1 MASKKKK
8 IVTKDDLRRL
18 MKEKQSVSK
27 SNTKKIDH
35 PLAKYNSL
43 DQLVCVVC
51 NTVVKSDLLWP
62 AHLQSKPH
70 KEKLEDLKS
79 RETAGVKRKASNVQ
93 DTSENKK
100 LKGSSNGN
108 ITGKGGLPPD
118 FFDNNKSTALAKQ
131 PKSILTNS
139 TKPLLSQYG
148 SSDSEEEEDVKKPA
162 NISTQ
167 PTKLSSSALP
177 ADFFDAGVMPSASTS
192 KDVEE
197 EPRPATMAD
206 VLPEG
211 FFDDPKMDA
220 KVRKVEYVDKMEEE
234 WELFQ
239 KTMKEE
245 THVSEAIVEEEDEQ
259 VNVDRNIDEIDEQIQ
274 CWKEVNDLETKKE
287 EIMKK
292 APVDSKKDNDSDE
305 DLNEEMLD
313 EFLDWRSK
321 KSWR

>member
-1 MASKKKK
+1 M
-8 IVTKDDLRRL
+8 
-18 MKEKQSVSK
+18 
-27 SNTKKIDH
+27 
-35 PLAKYNSL
+35 
-43 DQLVCVVC
+43 
-51 NTVVKSDLLWP
+51 WP
-62 AHLQSKPH
+62 AHLQSKVH
-70 KEKLEDLKS
+70 KEKVEDLKRKES
-79 RETAGVKRKASNVQ
+79 ASVKRKAPDVQ
-93 DTSENKK
+93 DTSDNKRV
-100 LKGSSNGN
+100 KGSSNGN
-108 ITGKGGLPPD
+108 TTGKGGLPPD
-118 FFDNNKSTALAKQ
+118 FFDNQKSKTTGKQ

-139 TKPLLSQYG
+139 TQPLLAQYS
-148 SSDSEEEEDVKKPA
+148 SSDSEEEDGIDDKKTIT
-162 NISTQ
+162 NSTQ
-167 PTKLSSSALP
+167 QSKLSSSALP

-192 KDVEE
+192 KEPEE
-197 EPRPATMAD
+197 EPKPSTMAD

-239 KTMKEE
+239 KSMKEE
-245 THVSEAIVEEEDEQ
+245 THVSEAIVDEEDEQ
-259 VNVDRNIDEIDEQIQ
+259 VNVDRNIDEIDEQMQ

-292 APVDSKKDNDSDE
+292 APVDNKKDADSDD